1 MCLSPPTLKNCESGH
16 NSNRAS
22 IMMRIRHVNHN
33 VSDRRHVHISSATLQ
48 FLYAFHGDL
57 RSYAAKGPASTGVG
71 DRLGSLQGAV
81 SFCRFVHG
89 GCAKYC
95 GIKDRSQNMA
105 IPVCIL
111 VADGQTIYGSLA
123 SCIPG
128 DQRSPAPL
136 VTTTPLVF
144 APCTRRA
151 EILSKGNKQLHFL
164 ALALWP
170 P

>member
-89 GCAKYC
+89 GCAKCC

-111 VADGQTIYGSLA
+111 VADGHTVYGSVA
-123 SCIPG
+123 SCIPD
-128 DQRSPAPL
+128 DQCSPAPL
-136 VTTTPLVF
+136 VTTTLLVF

-151 EILSKGNKQLHFL
+151 AILSKGNKQLHFL